1 MKLLYLSIIVLTFLQ
16 LLVGAQLQDLK
27 VNLICPD
34 WPRCYGHFSS
44 SLLTPIHYEQL
55 RFWSNFLTGFLALL
69 WGIFNFKKKG
79 VKSFLVTFF
88 LILNSLTTWAISS
101 YKLPTI
107 TLLLQFVFLL
117 LLFASLEST
126 KEIYFESRL
135 KDKWNPKLKDYVG
148 TYLFFIVFQIILG
161 SILRKSSLLAAC
173 EASES
178 FLMCWQKQAEIPLA
192 GNLSVLHRGLG
203 LTLAL
208 IGPFLFGYLV
218 KNLPKWKPAA
228 VIGFI
233 LIFIQLLLGLMMGR
247 KSSSMMIIYHFAL
260 SISLFYILTFLLVR
274 LRRAEWNLF
283 GSPIPTYLND
293 TLDLFKPKLTILV
306 VITVLIGVFI
316 APTQINIIYLLISLT
331 AIWFQAAGSLALNSY
346 LEREEDKHMERTKNR
361 PLPSQRLKPYVAFNW
376 GWSLIIIGTIL
387 LVVFS
392 NTLTALL
399 GLLAALSYI
408 YVYTPMKQTSPYAL
422 YVGSLPGALPT
433 LMGWTCVMNSL
444 SGIGFYLFGVLFL
457 WQIPHFMA
465 ISLYRKEEYSSAR
478 FRTFAQ
484 THSSTFLKY
493 NIFLYSLIISLF
505 GLLPWFW
512 GWRGEGYYFST
523 IVLSLILTGWSI
535 AGLKTLDEI
544 KLRKWARGYF
554 WLTLLYLP
562 LQLGSLLV
570 LR

>member
-1 MKLLYLSIIVLTFLQ
+1 MKLLYVSIIVLTFLQ

-27 VNLICPD
+27 VSLICPD

-44 SLLTPIHYEQL
+44 SLLSPIHYEQL

-69 WGIFNFKKKG
+69 WGIFSFKKKG

-117 LLFASLEST
+117 LLLASLEST
-126 KEIYFESRL
+126 KEINFESSL
-135 KDKWNPKLKDYVG
+135 KEKWNPKLKDYVG
-148 TYLFFIVFQIILG
+148 AYLFFIVFQIILG
-161 SILRKSSLLAAC
+161 SILRKSSLLAGC

-178 FLMCWQKQAEIPLA
+178 FLSCWQKQAEIPLA
-192 GNLSVLHRGLG
+192 GNLSILHRGLG

-208 IGPFLFGYLV
+208 MGPFLFSYLI
-218 KNLPKWKPAA
+218 KGLPKWKPAA
-228 VIGFI
+228 IIGFV

-260 SISLFYILTFLLVR
+260 SVSLFYVLTFLLVR

-316 APTQINIIYLLISLT
+316 APTQINIIYLLISLM

-346 LEREEDKHMERTKNR
+346 LEREEDRHMERTRNR
-361 PLPSQRLKPYVAFNW
+361 PLPSQRLKPHVAFNW
-376 GWSLIIIGTIL
+376 GWGLIIMGTVL
-387 LVVFS
+387 LVIFS
-392 NTLTALL
+392 NILTAAL

-408 YVYTPMKQTSPYAL
+408 YLYTPMKQTSPYAL

-433 LMGWTCVMNSL
+433 LMGWTCVTNSL
-444 SGIGFYLFGVLFL
+444 SGIGLYLFGVLFL

-465 ISLYRKEEYSSAR
+465 ISLYRKEEYTTAR
-478 FRTFAQ
+478 FKTFAQ
-484 THSSTFLKY
+484 THSTTFLKY

-505 GLLPWFW
+505 ALLPWFW

-523 IVLSLILTGWSI
+523 LVLSLCLTGWATIGPKS
-535 AGLKTLDEI
+535 LDEI
-544 KLRKWARGYF
+544 KLRSWARGYF